1 MAIRLTE
8 TRLRQIIREEAS
20 RLREAAPLSRPPAW
34 MATVKKI
41 AAYNNPEETGDDGF
55 YWIDEIPEEL
65 MVRLSRQLG
74 GKTASNQR
82 EITRA
87 MVDAGVNPEAARQ
100 ICDNAYYMSN

>member
-20 RLREAAPLSRPPAW
+20 RLREAAPGVRPPAW

-41 AAYNNPEETGDDGF
+41 AAHNNPEETGDDGF
-55 YWIDEIPEEL
+55 YWMDEIPEEL

-74 GKTASNQR
+74 GRTASNQR
-82 EITRA
+82 EIQKA
-87 MVDAGVNPEAARQ
+87 MVAAGIHPEAARQ
-100 ICDNAYYMSN
+100 ICDDAYYMSN